1 MRKDVEEALK
11 KYGVTVFG
19 NKKNIEK
26 AEEKLWDEETVF
38 YVEPTNAVIY
48 SVNIK
53 DKQKLPGVFFV
64 TNKRVLFCSK
74 TGLSETMET
83 FALSEI
89 KSVNSSGNSLTGGHI
104 SVHTMTKTLD
114 ILVTYKKKVMQE
126 IVDMIN
132 KVVYDYNN
140 STNEAGSNNN
150 LQQIEKL
157 YELYEKGIL
166 SKEEFETKKKKLLE

>member
-104 SVHTMTKTLD
+104 SVHTMTKTLED
-114 ILVTYKKKVMQE
+114 RKS
-126 IVDMIN
+126 
-132 KVVYDYNN
+132 VV
-140 STNEAGSNNN
+140 
-150 LQQIEKL
+150 
-157 YELYEKGIL
+157 
-166 SKEEFETKKKKLLE
+166 